1 MARYSVAFA
10 LPIGTDVSFSED
22 GWEFKSPAPLS
33 LNVKSE
39 FISKFNLE
47 LVECYSGVEKFSV
60 DGLEFLVFY
69 NDLHAIEHIY
79 FKIYDKSFLV
89 KLREYWSD
97 NLRNYCYLFF
107 PGE

>member
-1 MARYSVAFA
+1 M
-10 LPIGTDVSFSED
+10 
-22 GWEFKSPAPLS
+22 
-33 LNVKSE
+33 
-39 FISKFNLE
+39 
-47 LVECYSGVEKFSV
+47 EKFSV

-69 NDLHAIEHIY
+69 NDLHAIEYIY

-97 NLRNYCYLFF
+97 NLRDYCYLFF

>member
-60 DGLEFLVFY
+60 DGPGVQ
-69 NDLHAIEHIY
+69 DSA
-79 FKIYDKSFLV
+79 DVATVRSCTV
-89 KLREYWSD
+89 
-97 NLRNYCYLFF
+97 LFF
-107 PGE
+107 

>member
-1 MARYSVAFA
+1 M
-10 LPIGTDVSFSED
+10 
-22 GWEFKSPAPLS
+22 
-33 LNVKSE
+33 
-39 FISKFNLE
+39 SKFNLE

-89 KLREYWSD
+89 KLREYWND
-97 NLRNYCYLFF
+97 DLRDYCYLFF

>member
-69 NDLHAIEHIY
+69 NDLHAIEYIY

-89 KLREYWSD
+89 KLMEYWSD
-97 NLRNYCYLFF
+97 NLRDYCYLFF

>member
-47 LVECYSGVEKFSV
+47 LVECYSEWRNFPLTGW
-60 DGLEFLVFY
+60 
-69 NDLHAIEHIY
+69 
-79 FKIYDKSFLV
+79 SF
-89 KLREYWSD
+89 W
-97 NLRNYCYLFF
+97 FF
-107 PGE
+107 IMICTL